1 MNCEI
6 IMTYCFLVKKQL
18 FNFILISFVATVTYH
33 IAKIWGMGNP
43 IVQSKDFFWFA
54 IGAAFT
60 YLFLLPLIECLLE
73 KRSINR

>member
-1 MNCEI
+1 MNREI
-6 IMTYCFLVKKQL
+6 IMTYCCLVEKQL
-18 FNFILISFVATVTYH
+18 FSFLLISSVASITYH

-60 YLFLLPLIECLLE
+60 YLFILPFIMLLLE
-73 KRSINR
+73 K